1 MSILVVGSIALD
13 DVETPFGKVTNSPGG
28 SALYFS
34 SAASFFAPVNMVG
47 VVGQDFNLS
56 LLDFLKKRQVNLDG
70 LKIEKGKTFRWG
82 GRYHSNMNL
91 RDTIYTHL
99 NVFENFNPEIPES
112 YRDSQFVFLAN
123 IDPEL
128 QLEVLRNI
136 HRPRLTVLDTMNFWI
151 SSKRQSLDKLIKLVD
166 IIILND
172 EEICELTGIP
182 SILQAARSLLYQGPK
197 AIVIKKGEH
206 GSVLVTKDDYFI
218 APAFPVEKVV
228 DPTGAGDSFAGG
240 FLGYLA
246 ECKSFNKM
254 DLRRAVIYG
263 TTIASFNV
271 ESYSFDKLKVIQ
283 RKDIEERVEQLRQ
296 MVQF

>member
-28 SALYFS
+28 S
-34 SAASFFAPVNMVG
+34 VG

-228 DPTGAGDSFAGG
+228 DPTGAG